1 MIATL
6 ADMTSRSTS
15 ESKFF
20 GESNVSSMIN
30 IFIPG
35 ECSEVKDDRARF
47 LNRLMM
53 IPRHFGVS
61 EANKQHI
68 MRSFLTLLLERST
81 PSQERPCV
89 VSSNDIVNW
98 CRCIQL
104 ATRCINYIS
113 ISKYTSIFGHSVIL
127 AKRLNL
133 CRFLLGGSSS
143 DFFMGTRIP
152 EGFSLPDNFMILVFL
167 NGLIG
172 GGNQARHGHYRL

>member
-104 ATRCINYIS
+104 ATWCINYIS
-113 ISKYTSIFGHSVIL
+113 ISI
-127 AKRLNL
+127 
-133 CRFLLGGSSS
+133 LLGGSSS

-172 GGNQARHGHYRL
+172 GGHQARHGHYRL